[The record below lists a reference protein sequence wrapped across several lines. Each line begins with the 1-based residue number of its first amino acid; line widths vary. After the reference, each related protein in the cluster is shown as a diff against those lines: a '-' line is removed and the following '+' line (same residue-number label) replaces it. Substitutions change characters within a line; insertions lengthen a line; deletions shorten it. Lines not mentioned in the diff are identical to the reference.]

1 MQTPLCL
8 DDRACL
14 VRFAG
19 PSVRY
24 SVVNI
29 HTGVPEEVP
38 QCDVDVS
45 GLRCGSGSN
54 MNNVRCSCTA
64 KNIEK
69 HSTGQDVC
77 TYCSNLDGRV
87 PHKLGFVDNTT
98 GTLEDRDADNESDEE
113 LSIGAEWRIQMNFR
127 GFNPLSRTVLADRHG
142 GPEFRKRFYEM
153 NASSSAEL
161 GALQNRI
168 T

>member
-1 MQTPLCL
+1 M
-8 DDRACL
+8 
-14 VRFAG
+14 RFAG

-87 PHKLGFVDNTT
+87 PHKLGFVENTT
-98 GTLEDRDADNESDEE
+98 GSSLVTLYSLRRACQCPRLFFFETTTGSGKASGRGRRASPGRLLVLREVPF
-113 LSIGAEWRIQMNFR
+113 IGFC
-127 GFNPLSRTVLADRHG
+127 
-142 GPEFRKRFYEM
+142 
-153 NASSSAEL
+153 
-161 GALQNRI
+161 QNKL
-168 T
+168 